1 MIHTMA
7 RMAKEGAGHGNASSG
22 TICLCQHAIYGTET
36 IQNTAHAGSA
46 AILLAAGLGPW
57 IAIITELKMPA
68 PKSVTFFA
76 PAFEKRSLHME
87 ASLFTSITKAFT
99 VGGIWMYAILAVHIV
114 SIAIIAERVYFLY
127 FRRSNDQKR
136 LAGHFEGDIK
146 KGNIEQAMSKA
157 QALGR
162 AQPIGVVAQ
171 AGFQSAMHMGGKE
184 EIHAKMAE
192 MIAVENAGLEKRIST
207 LAMIGNVA
215 TLIGLLGTI
224 TGMIKSFSA
233 VSMAN
238 AVEKATILSSGIS
251 EAMNCTAYGLIVAI
265 PALVMYTVLMG
276 RTHSLQDD
284 LNQGATKILNWLSYN
299 FETIPKKRKSL

>member
-1 MIHTMA
+1 
-7 RMAKEGAGHGNASSG
+7 
-22 TICLCQHAIYGTET
+22 
-36 IQNTAHAGSA
+36 
-46 AILLAAGLGPW
+46 
-57 IAIITELKMPA
+57 
-68 PKSVTFFA
+68 
-76 PAFEKRSLHME
+76 ME
-87 ASLFTSITKAFT
+87 ASLFTTITKAFT

-114 SIAIIAERVYFLY
+114 SLAIMAERIYFLY
-127 FRRSNDQKR
+127 FKRTGGQKK

-157 QALGR
+157 QTLGR
-162 AQPIGVVAQ
+162 SQPLGVVAQ
-171 AGFQSAMHMGGKE
+171 AGFQSAMNMGGKE

-192 MIAVENAGLEKRIST
+192 IISSENDGLEKRTSI

-238 AVEKATILSSGIS
+238 AVEKATILSTGIS
-251 EAMNCTAYGLIVAI
+251 EAMNCTAYGLVVAI
-265 PALVMYTVLMG
+265 PALVMFTVLNG
-276 RTHSLQDD
+276 RTHSLQED

-299 FETIPKKRKSL
+299 FETVPRKRKSL